1 MAAAPKITRE
11 MIKSFDGEGD
21 LVSWLAKAKLV
32 AKLAKIT
39 DLASFLP
46 LYLEGDALAVY
57 LEMSD
62 ADQASSDSIVKKLK
76 EVFTDGPFV
85 AYSKLSKTRWSGEP
99 VDVYATEI
107 RRLVAL
113 SGLKDD
119 GAETLI
125 KLAFVNGF
133 PEAIRVELQQV
144 EGIDGLK
151 VSDLL
156 SRARILVGN
165 QAETVGAIAHSQSSS
180 VRRSFGSASNKH
192 ARSQP
197 EVAGAVAQSHVNQS
211 SSYGGGNRGRSAS
224 GTGRGGFRGKCF
236 NCDGP
241 HMARNCPEKAGKSN
255 SCYICGQ
262 EGHLSYNCPS
272 EN

>member
-85 AYSKLSKTRWSGEP
+85 AYSKLFKTRWSGEP

-180 VRRSFGSASNKH
+180 VRRSFGSTSNKH

-197 EVAGAVAQSHVNQS
+197 EVAGAVAQSHGNQS

-241 HMARNCPEKAGKSN
+241 HMARNCPENFK
-255 SCYICGQ
+255 
-262 EGHLSYNCPS
+262 CP
-272 EN
+272 